1 MNDPED
7 PRVPVPAPSE
17 CRREKCAARRTAILD
32 AALEE
37 FSRQGFAAARMED
50 IARRARVS
58 KGSLYL
64 YFPTK
69 KALFQG
75 VIEEGFRPFFEH
87 KQALL
92 RDTSLS
98 PRDKLLRMYA
108 PLITGGPDSS
118 LRRCVRL
125 AFSEGL
131 HDPELMGGF
140 YESFL
145 APNTARLREEFLPAA
160 RAQCARRPGPLSPAV
175 DGALAFRGAPRRSF
189 CQRRAPGFAG
199 PVQRASGYSFSRCPR
214 LIPFGPARPSLKAA
228 QKARRPART
237 VHQNSG

>member
-1 MNDPED
+1 MLSEHVRHGAWHKACSFEKVEPFKGNLFRKEKNMNDPED

-75 VIEEGFRPFFEH
+75 VIEEGFRPFF
-87 KQALL
+87 
-92 RDTSLS
+92 
-98 PRDKLLRMYA
+98 
-108 PLITGGPDSS
+108 
-118 LRRCVRL
+118 
-125 AFSEGL
+125 
-131 HDPELMGGF
+131 
-140 YESFL
+140 
-145 APNTARLREEFLPAA
+145 
-160 RAQCARRPGPLSPAV
+160 RAQAGS
-175 DGALAFRGAPRRSF
+175 LA
-189 CQRRAPGFAG
+189 
-199 PVQRASGYSFSRCPR
+199 GYFPE
-214 LIPFGPARPSLKAA
+214 PAR
-228 QKARRPART
+228 
-237 VHQNSG
+237 